1 MLTMATFESERLFG
15 VVLFGIAGCFLPD
28 FEEAGRPCPCA
39 DGWTCDAATNTCVR
53 GSNGGGS
60 AQGGAGAGAG
70 TSSGGAAAGGAAV
83 GGGSAGGGGA
93 GSLATPLTLTG
104 TIGGGALA
112 ISAAGRFTLE
122 SEAAARWHLARWYDL
137 ATDPE
142 ELDDLAAKI
151 VPNQQVYAN
160 SLHTLWVKPAAEWT
174 SLESGVVTNA
184 TIVDDTPVRVTLTAD
199 LDPDPAVS
207 TEVHVRFRH
216 NVYASG
222 HVSVETTL
230 SASQPALVASAIEA
244 FYTSARV
251 EKMWTATDSGSD
263 ATFLQRLDGPSPHPN
278 LLLLNH
284 DTPGSREVD
293 NGANRYWASFDLPL
307 ATPMVARGSYWIWPG
322 GMSLSEM
329 ASRADDLRV
338 PAATVVGGAGAM
350 TYDYSLG
357 AYTADVDANAS
368 LVSFRVGGDRVR
380 YAPAFELHGWTS
392 PTYTIRL
399 DGAVLATNSA
409 PIGEQTLAHYN
420 AAGSYLVF
428 QYLADLPVASPN
440 GEAVFTVS
448 P

>member
-1 MLTMATFESERLFG
+1 MATFESERLFG

-53 GSNGGGS
+53 GTTGGAS

-70 TSSGGAAAGGAAV
+70 TSSGGASAGGAAV

-93 GSLATPLTLTG
+93 SALATPLVVTG
-104 TIGGGALA
+104 TIESGALA

-122 SEAAARWHLARWYDL
+122 SDASVRWHLARWYDL

-142 ELDDLAAKI
+142 ELNDLAAKI
-151 VPNQQVYAN
+151 VNPQVYAN

-174 SLESGVVTNA
+174 SLEKGVVTNA

-199 LDPDPAVS
+199 LDPEPAVS
-207 TEVHVRFRH
+207 TELHVRFRY

-222 HVSVETTL
+222 HVSVESTL
-230 SASQPALVASAIEA
+230 SSSQPALVASAMEA
-244 FYTSARV
+244 FYTSASV

-284 DTPGSREVD
+284 DTPGTREVD
-293 NGANRYWASFDLPL
+293 NPANRYWASFNLPL
-307 ATPMVARGSYWIWPG
+307 ATPVVGRGSYWLWPG

-329 ASRADDLRV
+329 AGRADDLRTPV
-338 PAATVVGGAGAM
+338 ATVDAGAGAM
-350 TYDYSLG
+350 TYDYTLG

-368 LVSFRVGGDRVR
+368 MVSFRVGGDRVR

-399 DGAVLATNSA
+399 DGVVLATSSE

-420 AAGSYLVF
+420 ASGSCLVF
-428 QYLADLPVASPN
+428 QYLADLPAVSSG